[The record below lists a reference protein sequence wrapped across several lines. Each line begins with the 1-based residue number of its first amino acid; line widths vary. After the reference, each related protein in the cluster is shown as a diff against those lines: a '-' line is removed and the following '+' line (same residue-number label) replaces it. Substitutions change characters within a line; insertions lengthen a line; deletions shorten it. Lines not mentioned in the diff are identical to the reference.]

1 MIKTKIAAI
10 ILVSLLL
17 LAGIAIGGRELSWWL
32 KADNV
37 DRQVDIVNN
46 NTGVQTAWRDEA
58 VDAIGRFYTVPQENL
73 AGRAAMRN
81 QACDKIGRLNDDY
94 LTPDLIQFQNTECL

>member
-1 MIKTKIAAI
+1 MKTKIVAI
-10 ILVSLLL
+10 ILVSILL
-17 LAGIAIGGRELSWWL
+17 LAGIAWGGRELHWWL

-37 DRQVDIVNN
+37 ERQVDIVNN

-58 VDAIGRFYTVPQENL
+58 VDAIGRFYTVPEENL

-81 QACDKIGRLNDDY
+81 QACDLIGRLNDNY
-94 LTPDLIQFQNTECL
+94 LTPELVQFQTTECL